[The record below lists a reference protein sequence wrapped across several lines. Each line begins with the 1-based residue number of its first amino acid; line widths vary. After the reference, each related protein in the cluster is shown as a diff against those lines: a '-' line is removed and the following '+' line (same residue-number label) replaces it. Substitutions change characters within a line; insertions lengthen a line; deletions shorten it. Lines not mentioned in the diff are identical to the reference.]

1 VNTHITGGGVEN
13 WTFIVISYWV
23 LMLMVKGYVILIIIL
38 TQPVSADASAIPAA
52 HFGQGHGPVAMN
64 AVNCT
69 GMEGRLDDCNYDST
83 ALTACSHSH
92 DASVQCE
99 TECKLFTALM
109 Q

>member
-1 VNTHITGGGVEN
+1 
-13 WTFIVISYWV
+13 
-23 LMLMVKGYVILIIIL
+23 MLMVKEYVIIIIIL
-38 TQPVSADASAIPAA
+38 TQPVSADASAIPGAY
-52 HFGQGHGPVAMN
+52 FGQGRGPVAMN

-83 ALTACSHSH
+83 APTACSHSH

-99 TECKLFTALM
+99 TECKLFTTLM